1 MRFLGFGNG
10 TDRTA
15 APELSPTDLLASE
28 GGALAQRLV
37 QGFEAQGSGWL
48 WETDRHGRLT
58 YLSDKVA
65 KQVGSTASVI
75 GRLLTDIF
83 ELSGDDTGER
93 TLLFHLNA
101 RASFADYEVTRNG
114 DDDGDRRWSISGRP
128 WFDGIGQFRGFVGSG
143 CDLTD
148 KRRSEAEI
156 SRLAMF
162 DSLTGLANR
171 AQMRRALGQA
181 LGRRQGSY
189 RPTALLL
196 LDLDRFKTVNDTL
209 GHQVGDVLLQQV
221 AARLKRTVGE
231 DGLVGRLG
239 GDEFEV
245 ILPGGG
251 SREKLA
257 ELADAIITTLSH
269 PYFIEDSHVSIGCSI
284 GIALSPADGDD
295 PETLVRNADL
305 ALYSAKANGRGTHRF
320 FRESLLV
327 EAQTRKL
334 LEDDLRQA
342 LARRQLSLVYQ
353 PVVSTKT
360 TQVVGY
366 EALIRWDHPVRGA
379 ISPADFIPVAEE
391 SGLIEQIGEWVMRT
405 ACDTAATLPPSIRMA
420 VNVSPIQFAKPS
432 LPAIVASAIAN
443 SGLAPERLELEITEG
458 VFLDGSRSTEQM
470 FGALKRIG
478 VRLALDD
485 FGTGYSSLGYLRTA
499 PFDKIKIDQSFV
511 RGAKIAGSRNAAII
525 KAIVT
530 LADTLELETTA
541 EGVEAQDEIELI
553 RALGCSHIQG
563 YVYGRPM
570 AAADLPRD
578 MDGAPTIEP
587 IGVKFT
593 RSPRTTMLR
602 SITVLNGNRR
612 GCARIRNISASGAM
626 IDSIEGIEV
635 SIGSGIRIEVFGEQR
650 EAFVK
655 WVDDGRAGVAFTHP
669 IDLARLLA
677 EPAER
682 RTKPRGVALRG

>member
-1 MRFLGFGNG
+1 MRLFGFGG
-10 TDRTA
+10 DTDRIPSPSA
-15 APELSPTDLLASE
+15 SSAPLASE
-28 GGALAQRLV
+28 GGALALRLV

-48 WETDRHGRLT
+48 WETDRTGRLT
-58 YLSDKVA
+58 YLSDKVVR
-65 KQVGSTASVI
+65 QVGGDAGVI
-75 GRLLTDIF
+75 GRPLTEIF
-83 ELSGDDTGER
+83 ELNGDDTGER

-101 RASFADYEVTRNG
+101 RASFADYEVSQSGSDN
-114 DDDGDRRWSISGRP
+114 DERRWSISGRP

-181 LGRRQGSY
+181 LGKRQGSY

-209 GHQVGDVLLQQV
+209 GHQIGDLLLQQV
-221 AARLKRTVGE
+221 AARLTRTVGE

-245 ILPGGG
+245 ILPGGAN
-251 SREKLA
+251 RDKLS
-257 ELADAIITTLSH
+257 ELADSIIATLSH
-269 PYFIEDSHVSIGCSI
+269 PYFIDDSYVSIGCSI

-295 PETLVRNADL
+295 TATLTRNADL

-342 LARRQLSLVYQ
+342 LARQQLHLVYQ
-353 PVVSTKT
+353 PVVSTRT
-360 TQVVGY
+360 AQVVGY

-379 ISPADFIPVAEE
+379 ISPADFIPIAEE

-405 ACDTAATLPPSIRMA
+405 ACDTAATLPASIRMA

-443 SGLAPERLELEITEG
+443 SGLPPDRLELEITEG

-470 FGALKRIG
+470 FTALKRIG

-563 YVYGRPM
+563 YVYGRPLP
-570 AAADLPRD
+570 ASGLPRD
-578 MDGAPTIEP
+578 TGEAAAIEP
-587 IGVKFT
+587 VGVKFT

-602 SITVLNGNRR
+602 SIMVLNGDRR
-612 GCARIRNISASGAM
+612 GTARIRNISSSGAM
-626 IDSIEGIEV
+626 IDSIDGIEM
-635 SIGSGIRIEVFGEQR
+635 SPGTGIMIEVFGEQR
-650 EAFVK
+650 EGFVR
-655 WVDDGRAGVAFTHP
+655 WTDDGRAGVAFTHP

-677 EPAER
+677 EPGER
-682 RTKPRGVALRG
+682 RGKPRAVAARA

>member
-1 MRFLGFGNG
+1 MRFLGFGTS
-10 TDRTA
+10 TDRPA
-15 APELSPTDLLASE
+15 ADLPTGPLSDD

-37 QGFEAQGSGWL
+37 LGFEAQGTGWL
-48 WETDRHGRLT
+48 WETDRSGRLT

-65 KQVGSTASVI
+65 RQVAGEATVI
-75 GRLLTDIF
+75 GRPLTDIF
-83 ELSGDDTGER
+83 ELNGDDTGER

-101 RASFADYEVTRNG
+101 RASFADYEVSRAGG
-114 DDDGDRRWSISGRP
+114 DDSDRRWSISGRP

-181 LGRRQGSY
+181 LGKRQGSY

-209 GHQVGDVLLQQV
+209 GHQIGDILLQQV
-221 AARLKRTVGE
+221 AARITRTVGE

-251 SREKLA
+251 SREKLS
-257 ELADAIITTLSH
+257 ELADAIIATLSH
-269 PYFIEDSHVSIGCSI
+269 PYFIDDSHVSIGCSI

-295 PETLVRNADL
+295 AETLVRNADL

-342 LARRQLSLVYQ
+342 LARRQLRLVYQ
-353 PVVSTKT
+353 PVVSTRNA
-360 TQVVGY
+360 QVVGY
-366 EALIRWDHPVRGA
+366 EALIRWEHPVRGA

-391 SGLIEQIGEWVMRT
+391 SGMIEQIGEWVMRT
-405 ACDTAATLPPSIRMA
+405 ACETAASLPPQIRMA

-432 LPAIVASAIAN
+432 LPAIVASALAN

-470 FGALKRIG
+470 FTALKRIG

-570 AAADLPRD
+570 EAAALPRD
-578 MDGAPTIEP
+578 MAAVPKIEP
-587 IGVKFT
+587 IGVRFT

-602 SITVLNGNRR
+602 SIVVLDGHRR
-612 GCARIRNISASGAM
+612 GTARIRNISSSGAM
-626 IDSIEGIEV
+626 IDSVEGIEM
-635 SIGSGIRIEVFGEQR
+635 SPGSGILIEVFGEQR
-650 EAFVK
+650 EACVK
-655 WVDDGRAGVAFTHP
+655 WVDDGRAGVAFTHA

-677 EPAER
+677 EPGER
-682 RTKPRGVALRG
+682 RVRPRGAVVRG